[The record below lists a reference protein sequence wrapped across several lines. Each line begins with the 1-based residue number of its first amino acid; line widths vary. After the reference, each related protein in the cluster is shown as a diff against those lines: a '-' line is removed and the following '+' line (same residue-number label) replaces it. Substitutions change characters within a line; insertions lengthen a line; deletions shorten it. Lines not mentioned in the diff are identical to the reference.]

1 VLPFASEVKLA
12 SLLTRENGNMNAVVQ
27 QILHSGTN
35 EDADKEVDGTTRVID
50 LTDEESAKNDL
61 AATQVQNLA
70 KIPVDANMRQKIL
83 ETVEKQGVVSAC
95 SYLLSFQKPEKSQIS
110 LGFQRKMKIQQ
121 GSLKQQQPSPGSV
134 NVRIVFG
141 QQSNQA
147 LSAIFVEAS
156 LIRIF
161 TDGERVDLI

>member
-1 VLPFASEVKLA
+1 
-12 SLLTRENGNMNAVVQ
+12 
-27 QILHSGTN
+27 
-35 EDADKEVDGTTRVID
+35 
-50 LTDEESAKNDL
+50 
-61 AATQVQNLA
+61 
-70 KIPVDANMRQKIL
+70 
-83 ETVEKQGVVSAC
+83 VEKQGLVSAC

-121 GSLKQQQPSPGSV
+121 GSLKQQQPSLGSV

-141 QQSNQA
+141 QQSNRA